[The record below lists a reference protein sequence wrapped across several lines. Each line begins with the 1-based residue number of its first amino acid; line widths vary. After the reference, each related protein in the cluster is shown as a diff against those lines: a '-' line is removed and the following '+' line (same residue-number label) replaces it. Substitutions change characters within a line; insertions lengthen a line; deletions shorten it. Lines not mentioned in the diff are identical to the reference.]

1 MKVVILA
8 GGFGTRLSEET
19 EIIPKPMIEIGG
31 KPILWHIMKSYS
43 SFGYNDFIILLGY
56 KGYVIKEYFF
66 NYFIHQSDITVNLS
80 DNNIQVHKNH
90 SEDWKVTLVDTGLNT
105 MTGGRILRLKS
116 LISEDENFFMTCGV
130 GLCNVNLDK
139 LKEFH
144 LKNNKI
150 ATITAVHP
158 PVRFGELEIEDIKVK
173 KFEEK
178 SQAKAGW
185 INGGFFILN
194 YKIFSYIKNDSTLFE
209 REPMERLTQKEN
221 LVAFKHEGF
230 WKCMDNLR
238 DKIILDELCKNN
250 NLLWK
255 K

>member
-1 MKVVILA
+1 MKVIILA
-8 GGFGTRLSEET
+8 GGLGTRLAEYTHSV
-19 EIIPKPMIEIGG
+19 PKPMVEIGG
-31 KPILWHIMKSYS
+31 EPILSHIMRIFKSYN
-43 SFGYNDFIILLGY
+43 FNEFIIAAGY
-56 KGYVIKEYFF
+56 KNEVISKYYKNSNEFK
-66 NYFIHQSDITVNLS
+66 NLK
-80 DNNIQVHKNH
+80 II
-90 SEDWKVTLVDTGLNT
+90 DTGQDT

-116 LISEDENFFMTCGV
+116 LIREDENFFMTYGD

-185 INGGFFILN
+185 INGGFFVLN

-209 REPMERLTQKEN
+209 REPMEKLTQKEN

-238 DKIILDELCKNN
+238 DKIILDKLCKNN

>member
-1 MKVVILA
+1 MKVIILA
-8 GGFGTRLSEET
+8 GGLGTRLAEYTHSV
-19 EIIPKPMIEIGG
+19 PKPMVEIGG
-31 KPILWHIMKSYS
+31 EPILSHIMRIFKSYN
-43 SFGYNDFIILLGY
+43 FNEFIIAAGY
-56 KGYVIKEYFF
+56 KNEVISKYYKNSNEFK
-66 NYFIHQSDITVNLS
+66 NLK
-80 DNNIQVHKNH
+80 II
-90 SEDWKVTLVDTGLNT
+90 DTGQDT

-116 LISEDENFFMTCGV
+116 LISEDENFFMTYGD

-209 REPMERLTQKEN
+209 REPMQRLTQKEN

>member
-1 MKVVILA
+1 MKVIILA
-8 GGFGTRLSEET
+8 GGLGTRLAEYTHSV
-19 EIIPKPMIEIGG
+19 PKPMVEIGG
-31 KPILWHIMKSYS
+31 EPILSHIMRIFKSYN
-43 SFGYNDFIILLGY
+43 FNEFIIAAGY
-56 KGYVIKEYFF
+56 KNEVISKYYKNSNEFK
-66 NYFIHQSDITVNLS
+66 NLK
-80 DNNIQVHKNH
+80 II
-90 SEDWKVTLVDTGLNT
+90 DTGQDT

-116 LISEDENFFMTCGV
+116 LISEDENFFMTYGD

-185 INGGFFILN
+185 INGGFFVLN

-209 REPMERLTQKEN
+209 REPMEKLTQKEN

-238 DKIILDELCKNN
+238 DKIILDKLCKNN